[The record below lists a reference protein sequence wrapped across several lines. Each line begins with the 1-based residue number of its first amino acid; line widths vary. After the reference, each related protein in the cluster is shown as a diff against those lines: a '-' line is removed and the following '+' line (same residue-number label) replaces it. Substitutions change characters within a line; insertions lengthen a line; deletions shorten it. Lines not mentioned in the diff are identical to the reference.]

1 MKNLMPYHRPWMGLV
16 PSAISSPMS
25 GMEGMGMPIH
35 RAAILA
41 IGLVAVSQAHAS
53 PVQQAAGPSCIDER
67 AVSRWTAVG
76 ERQIIVHL
84 GVKRR
89 YLLNLSLPPHA
100 AALRD
105 GIPLAFVPAR
115 PGQLC
120 AGTGYVQLDGR
131 LVRIDAITL
140 LPS

>member
-1 MKNLMPYHRPWMGLV
+1 MTSQRDRSLWLGTV
-16 PSAISSPMS
+16 PSAIPSPLT
-25 GMEGMGMPIH
+25 GMEGMGMPVH

-41 IGLVAVSQAHAS
+41 ISLLTVFLAPAS
-53 PVQQAAGPSCIDER
+53 PAQQGAGQSCIDER
-67 AVSRWTAVG
+67 AISRWTAAG

-105 GIPLAFVPAR
+105 GILLAFVPSR

-120 AGTGYVQLDGR
+120 AGTGFVQLDGR

>member
-1 MKNLMPYHRPWMGLV
+1 
-16 PSAISSPMS
+16 MS
-25 GMEGMGMPIH
+25 TH
-35 RAAILA
+35 RAATL
-41 IGLVAVSQAHAS
+41 
-53 PVQQAAGPSCIDER
+53 AAGLLISALVSPHPALAQHGAGQSCIDER
-67 AVSRWTAVG
+67 AVGRWTPAG

-89 YLLNLSLPPHA
+89 YLLSLSLPPQA

-105 GIPLAFVPAR
+105 GIQLAFVPAR

-120 AGTGYVQLDGR
+120 AGTGFVQLDGR
-131 LVRIDAITL
+131 LVRIDSITL

>member
-1 MKNLMPYHRPWMGLV
+1 
-16 PSAISSPMS
+16 
-25 GMEGMGMPIH
+25 MPIH
-35 RAAILA
+35 RVAMLA
-41 IGLVAVSQAHAS
+41 IGLLVLPIYSAHPVSA
-53 PVQQAAGPSCIDER
+53 QQGAGQSCIDER
-67 AVSRWTAVG
+67 AISRWAVGG

-105 GIPLAFVPAR
+105 AIPLAFVPSR

-120 AGTGYVQLDGR
+120 AGTGFVQLDGR
-131 LVRIDAITL
+131 LVRIESITL